1 MAVILPQ
8 EKTHERSAALPAPR
22 RISILGSTGSVG
34 CNTIDLIERQPERY
48 KIEALTANRNVALL
62 AEQARRLRPRLAVIG
77 DEARFGAL
85 KEALAGSGIEL
96 AAGPA
101 ALVEAA
107 QRPAEWLMAA
117 IVGAAGLEPT
127 LAALRRGAIVAL
139 ANKECLVC
147 AGELMMEEVNRNG
160 ATLLPVDSEHNA
172 IFQVF
177 DFARRD
183 AVERIILT
191 ASGGPFRTLDRAV
204 MAHVTPA
211 QAVAHPNWNMGAKIS
226 VDSATM
232 MNKGLEL
239 IEAHHLFDLPAENI
253 EVLIHPQSVV
263 HSLVAYVDG
272 SVLAQLGTPDM
283 RTPIA
288 YTLGWPERMPAPAER
303 LDLAALGQLSFEPPD
318 LERFPALRLAR
329 LALQSGGA
337 APTILNAVNE
347 VAVAGFLGGEVG
359 FLEIAGI
366 VEETLATMPL
376 DKPASLDAVF
386 AVDSEARRVAEE
398 LIARVRDRL

>member
-329 LALQSGGA
+329 QALQSGGA
-337 APTILNAVNE
+337 APTILNAANE

-376 DKPASLDAVF
+376 DKLASLDAVF